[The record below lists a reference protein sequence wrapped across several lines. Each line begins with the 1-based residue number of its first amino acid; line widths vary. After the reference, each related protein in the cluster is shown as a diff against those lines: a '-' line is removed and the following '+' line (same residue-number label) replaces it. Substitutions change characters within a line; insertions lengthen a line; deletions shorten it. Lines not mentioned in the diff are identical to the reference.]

1 MNGSVN
7 REMLD
12 NLRALG
18 EPGEPD
24 PLIEFIDMFFAD
36 TPQVLQRLRQGLDAQ
51 NPNAVREAAHSLKGS
66 SSNLGAEKLSH
77 LCRDLES
84 QSKSGVLTSAA
95 ELLAQIESEYAV
107 VKEILEAERRAS
119 GG

>member
-1 MNGSVN
+1 MKGSVN
-7 REMLD
+7 REILE

-24 PLIEFIDMFFAD
+24 PLIEFIGMFFSD
-36 TPQVLQRLRQGLDAQ
+36 TPQVLHRLFQAVQAQDAT
-51 NPNAVREAAHSLKGS
+51 AVKEAAHSLKGS
-66 SSNLGAEKLSH
+66 SGNLGAEKLSL

-84 QSKSGVLTSAA
+84 QGKAGGLTSAP
-95 ELLAQIESEYAV
+95 ELLAQIEAEYAV